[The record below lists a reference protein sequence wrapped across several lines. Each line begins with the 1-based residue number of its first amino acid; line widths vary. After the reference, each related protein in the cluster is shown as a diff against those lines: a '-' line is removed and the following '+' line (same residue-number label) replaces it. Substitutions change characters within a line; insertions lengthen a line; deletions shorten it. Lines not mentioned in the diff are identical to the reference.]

1 MEYNYTRRNVIVQV
15 SLLIVLAFGL
25 LILKMNAQDRVD
37 TCASNGGVIV
47 TDKMQH
53 EMCIKNFEVV
63 K

>member
-1 MEYNYTRRNVIVQV
+1 MEYNYTRQNVIVQV
-15 SLLIVLAFGL
+15 SLIVALAFVL

-37 TCASNGGVIV
+37 ACSSNGGVIV

>member
-1 MEYNYTRRNVIVQV
+1 MEYNRQN
-15 SLLIVLAFGL
+15 LLVHVLLVTVLAFLL

-37 TCASNGGVIV
+37 ACASNGGVIV